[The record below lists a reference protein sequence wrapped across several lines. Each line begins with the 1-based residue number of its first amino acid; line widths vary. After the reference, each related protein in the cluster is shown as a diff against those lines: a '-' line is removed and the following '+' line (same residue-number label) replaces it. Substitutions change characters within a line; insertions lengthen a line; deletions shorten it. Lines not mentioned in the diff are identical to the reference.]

1 MRTSTSWQRFLGL
14 ATLIVLLIIIIYAIL
29 ISRLG
34 LLPLDLSTTLA
45 LQSIQAPW
53 FKTLMFFVSIPG
65 WFPWSMITV
74 VIGSV
79 IAGWFW
85 SVRIGIYIFVIS
97 SLQAPL
103 NWLIK
108 TIVARPRPSEPL
120 VEVVKPETGYS
131 FPSGHV
137 MFYTIFFGFLIFL
150 VMKYTPRTTL
160 RAIALLLLGGIILLV
175 GPSRMYLG
183 AHWLS
188 DVVAGYLIGLVYLG
202 WAIVIY
208 RWLCGKFVS

>member
-1 MRTSTSWQRFLGL
+1 
-14 ATLIVLLIIIIYAIL
+14 
-29 ISRLG
+29 
-34 LLPLDLSTTLA
+34 
-45 LQSIQAPW
+45 
-53 FKTLMFFVSIPG
+53 
-65 WFPWSMITV
+65 
-74 VIGSV
+74 
-79 IAGWFW
+79 
-85 SVRIGIYIFVIS
+85 
-97 SLQAPL
+97 
-103 NWLIK
+103 
-108 TIVARPRPSEPL
+108 
-120 VEVVKPETGYS
+120 
-131 FPSGHV
+131 